1 MSKEGGMK
9 KVDKFEAIFGENFF
23 DEDES
28 GTGIEK
34 LKIKELVA
42 FENHPFKLYKG
53 ERLNEMVESIR
64 QFGVIV
70 PIVVRKK
77 KLRYEILSG
86 HNRVEACRIL
96 EVKDIPV
103 VIKEGLT
110 EEEALLIVTE
120 TNLNQRSFSDLLHS
134 ERATVIAV
142 RHEAMK
148 KQGIRTD
155 LLATIENLSKSP
167 NDALELT
174 SGPMGQK
181 LNSRD
186 NVSEE
191 YRISARNISRYL
203 RISKLSSVFKDL
215 IDEGDIAF
223 RAGVDLS
230 YIGEKGLDIIHAII
244 IEEHYK
250 IDMKKATALK
260 IADKR
265 EPLTF
270 KVANKIIKADKRDRD
285 KKDKVPKYWDGVFNQ
300 YFKKGQ
306 KEEEVKTIIDQ
317 ALAMY
322 FRVSEKVKGE
332 ENEELE
338 I

>member
-1 MSKEGGMK
+1 MK
-9 KVDKFEAIFGENFF
+9 KVETFEAIFGDNFL

-28 GTGIEK
+28 NNGIEK

-42 FENHPFKLYKG
+42 FENHPFKLYTG

-86 HNRVEACRIL
+86 HNRVKACRIL

-103 VIKEGLT
+103 IIKEGLT

-120 TNLNQRSFSDLLHS
+120 TNLNQRSFTDLLHS

-148 KQGIRTD
+148 KQGIRSD
-155 LLATIENLSKSP
+155 LLVTIEKLSKSP

-174 SGPMGQK
+174 SGLIGQK

-186 NVSEE
+186 NVSKE
-191 YRISARNISRYL
+191 YGISARNISRYL
-203 RISKLSSVFKDL
+203 RISKLSNEFKELVD
-215 IDEGDIAF
+215 GGQIAF
-223 RAGVDLS
+223 YAGVDLS
-230 YIGEKGLDIIHAII
+230 YIGEEGLDIIHAII
-244 IEEHYK
+244 TEDHYK
-250 IDMKKATALK
+250 IDMKKATALRF
-260 IADKR
+260 ADKR

-270 KVANKIIKADKRDRD
+270 KVANKIIKAEKRDRN
-285 KKDKVPKYWDGVFNQ
+285 KKDKVPKYWDGVFNK

-306 KEEEVKTIIDQ
+306 KEEEVKCNFSNY
-317 ALAMY
+317 L
-322 FRVSEKVKGE
+322 RKVV
-332 ENEELE
+332 
-338 I
+338 ISVHFI

>member
-1 MSKEGGMK
+1 MKESGMK
-9 KVDKFEAIFGENFF
+9 KIEKFEAIFGDNFL

-28 GTGIEK
+28 NNGIEK

-42 FENHPFKLYKG
+42 FENHPFKLYTG

-103 VIKEGLT
+103 IIKEGLT

-148 KQGIRTD
+148 KQGIRSD
-155 LLATIENLSKSP
+155 LLVTIEKLSKLP

-174 SGPMGQK
+174 SCLLGKK
-181 LNSRD
+181 LDAREKIVKEFS
-186 NVSEE
+186 
-191 YRISARNISRYL
+191 ISPRNISRYL
-203 RISKLSSVFKDL
+203 RIAKLSDAFKEL
-215 IDEGDIAF
+215 VDEGQIAF
-223 RAGVDLS
+223 YAGVDLS
-230 YIGEKGLDIIHAII
+230 YIGKEGLDIIHAII
-244 IEEHYK
+244 TEDHYK
-250 IDMKKATALK
+250 IDMKKATALRY
-260 IADKR
+260 ADKR

-270 KVANKIIKADKRDRD
+270 KVANEIIKADKRDRD
-285 KKDKVPKYWDGVFNQ
+285 KKDKVPKYWNGVYDK
-300 YFKKGQ
+300 YFKKDQ
-306 KEEEVKTIIDQ
+306 KEEEVKMIIDQ

-322 FRVSEKVKGE
+322 FKISEKVMDE

>member
-1 MSKEGGMK
+1 MK
-9 KVDKFEAIFGENFF
+9 KVEKFEAIFGDNFL
-23 DEDES
+23 DNDES
-28 GTGIEK
+28 NNGIEK
-34 LKIKELVA
+34 VKIKELVA
-42 FENHPFKLYKG
+42 FENHPFKLYTG

-103 VIKEGLT
+103 IIKEGLT

-134 ERATVIAV
+134 EKATVIAV

-148 KQGIRTD
+148 KQGFRSD
-155 LLATIENLSKSP
+155 LLAEIEKLSKVYNQSS
-167 NDALELT
+167 DLT
-174 SGPMGQK
+174 SSPLAK
-181 LNSRD
+181 K
-186 NVSEE
+186 SETSIGIVGKE
-191 YRISARNISRYL
+191 FGLSKDSIARYL
-203 RISKLSSVFKDL
+203 RINILSDAFKEL
-215 IDEGDIAF
+215 IDEGQIAI

-230 YIGEKGLDIIHAII
+230 YIGNSGLDIIHAII
-244 IEEHYK
+244 TEEHYK

-260 IADKR
+260 FADKK

-270 KVANKIIKADKRDRD
+270 KVANEIIKADKRDRD
-285 KKDKVPKYWDGVFNQ
+285 KKDKVPKYWNGVYNK
-300 YFKKGQ
+300 YFEKDQ
-306 KEEEVKTIIDQ
+306 KEEEVKTIIDK
-317 ALAMY
+317 ALTMY
-322 FRVSEKVKGE
+322 FKTSEKVMDE

>member
-1 MSKEGGMK
+1 MK
-9 KVDKFEAIFGENFF
+9 KIEKFESIFGEDFSN
-23 DEDES
+23 EEE
-28 GTGIEK
+28 TTNGIEK
-34 LKIKELVA
+34 LKIEELIA
-42 FENHPFKLYKG
+42 FKNHPFKLYTG

-96 EVKDIPV
+96 EIKNVPAI
-103 VIKEGLT
+103 IKEGLT

-120 TNLNQRSFSDLLHS
+120 TNLNQRSFSDLSHS

-155 LLATIENLSKSP
+155 LLAIIEKLSKSP

-174 SGPMGQK
+174 SCQVGK
-181 LNSRD
+181 RLDAREKIVKEFS
-186 NVSEE
+186 
-191 YRISARNISRYL
+191 ISPRNISRYL
-203 RISKLSSVFKDL
+203 RISKLSNSFKEL
-215 IDEGDIAF
+215 IDDGEIAF
-223 RAGVDLS
+223 NAGVDLS
-230 YIGEKGLDIIHAII
+230 YIGESGLDIIHAII
-244 IEEHYK
+244 TEDHYK
-250 IDMKKATALK
+250 IDMKKATFLK
-260 IADKR
+260 NADKR

-270 KVANKIIKADKRDRD
+270 KVANEIIKAEKRDRN
-285 KKDKVPKYWDGVFNQ
+285 KKDKAPKYWNGVFNQ
-300 YFKKGQ
+300 YFKKNQ
-306 KEEEVKTIIDQ
+306 KEKEVKTIIDK

-322 FRVSEKVKGE
+322 FKASEKLIDEENE

-338 I
+338 N

>member
-1 MSKEGGMK
+1 MK
-9 KVDKFEAIFGENFF
+9 KVDTFEEIFGEDYFN
-23 DEDES
+23 EDENN
-28 GTGIEK
+28 TGIEK
-34 LKIKELVA
+34 LKIEELIG
-42 FENHPFKLYKG
+42 FKNHPFKLYTG
-53 ERLNEMVESIR
+53 ERLNEMVESIK

-96 EVKDIPV
+96 ELKDIPV
-103 VIKEGLT
+103 IIKEGLT

-155 LLATIENLSKSP
+155 LLVSIEKLSKSP
-167 NDALELT
+167 NTADNLT
-174 SGPMGQK
+174 LCQVGTK
-181 LNSRD
+181 LDNNKDLSKQYNLSR
-186 NVSEE
+186 
-191 YRISARNISRYL
+191 RNLARYL
-203 RISKLSSVFKDL
+203 RIAKLSNEFKEF
-215 IDEGDIAF
+215 IDDGIIAF
-223 RAGVDLS
+223 NAGVELS
-230 YIGEKGLDIIHAII
+230 YIGKEGLDIIHAII
-244 IEEHYK
+244 TEDHYK
-250 IDMKKATALK
+250 IDMKKATALRF
-260 IADKR
+260 ADKK

-270 KVANKIIKADKRDRD
+270 KVANEIIKADKKNRN
-285 KKDKVPKYWDGVFNQ
+285 KKDKAPKYWNGVFNK
-300 YFKKGQ
+300 YFKKDQ

-317 ALAMY
+317 ALSMY
-322 FRVSEKVKGE
+322 FKSSEKVIDE